1 MTRLD
6 LPTIPD
12 LQDAPQ
18 LAVLALL
25 DAALAVVEHALYVE
39 HPIEDPTHRLTPKI
53 RTSSSLQDSSSRAA
67 SSSAPYSPGT
77 VPPSCARKTWA
88 TSTRPSDLI
97 VALDPLW

>member
-39 HPIEDPTHRLTPKI
+39 HPIDHPLAPPDPEDPHVLI
-53 RTSSSLQDSSSRAA
+53 AA
-67 SSSAPYSPGT
+67 
-77 VPPSCARKTWA
+77 R
-88 TSTRPSDLI
+88 LI
-97 VALDPLW
+97 VARSLELRSLLAWYRAALARAEDTDHIDSAF